1 MIDISRL
8 KVYNISHPMPI
19 FSNMPYF
26 LNGETQEILKLIKQI
41 SIIYSITFYTKA
53 NYISLSYGTK
63 YMDSSSSN
71 IINNCNIKLLKQ
83 LYELNHIELQ
93 NNIKNYIINATSI
106 KEQYNTMSKEDK
118 IFVEAITLSGPN
130 ENDIEKL

>member
-1 MIDISRL
+1 
-8 KVYNISHPMPI
+8 MPI